1 MGNKFVE
8 MIKKINEYLKN
19 KKIVS
24 KAFYKK

>member
-24 KAFYKK
+24 KAFNKK